1 MKCRRTE
8 HVYKWNKTVS
18 NSAELNA
25 LTDTRRGIVYAH
37 PQASPVF
44 LAWPAAGSAALP
56 WTQRRPGSGLKCQE
70 LLPITK
76 WPTSSSN
83 PGWTPFKTYWTRPH
97 IAQPGLPRGFSGSF
111 PQEKIRIKISELS
124 GCLVE
129 CSEAPAGVQD
139 PCPSASSSRLSTE
152 GEGEL
157 EEKPNRHS
165 GWKSSTSQAF
175 IFIPSCWARA
185 PKSVNNLSRKSL
197 DLVSLTGT

>member
-1 MKCRRTE
+1 MPIPRPLPCSWPGRRLALQRCHE
-8 HVYKWNKTVS
+8 HSGGPARVWNARS
-18 NSAELNA
+18 F
-25 LTDTRRGIVYAH
+25 
-37 PQASPVF
+37 F
-44 LAWPAAGSAALP
+44 LARPPRDPAPFL
-56 WTQRRPGSGLKCQE
+56 
-70 LLPITK
+70 TK

-129 CSEAPAGVQD
+129 CSEAPVGVQD